1 MRNALVSTFILA
13 QSLFG
18 QQAANATTD
27 SARIDLAVLVTGIP
41 DSDRLADFE
50 RFLGQHFTKVGTAS
64 YSKFRAEQADGY
76 DVVLFDCEV
85 RPQPGR
91 IGLRPAPELSPDF
104 ARASVMISGAG
115 ALLAERKFESKI
127 DWH

>member
-115 ALLAERKFESKI
+115 ALLAGRKFESKI